1 MCVFVCVLYMVH
13 ILCLYYII
21 SYGFINATVW
31 CDIRSDSIFC
41 YISCII
47 QYTDRERDSKQF
59 FAKLTVIFTL
69 GEDEGHHW
77 RCLSFLGDNQQEEI
91 WQTVVIRRQEMVDKQ
106 SKTVAIL
113 GRFPPFLQAYLD
125 VHSRYL
131 QVVSGWCCC
140 LVSQALN
147 GYKWNKPFWRT

>member
-1 MCVFVCVLYMVH
+1 MCAIWFISYV
-13 ILCLYYII
+13 YII
-21 SYGFINATVW
+21 SYHMGSEMLQYDVILDRILYSV
-31 CDIRSDSIFC
+31 
-41 YISCII
+41 ISHVSYNI
-47 QYTDRERDSKQF
+47 QTERERDSKQF

-113 GRFPPFLQAYLD
+113 GRLPPFLQDYLD

-131 QVVSGWCCC
+131 QVMSGWCCC
-140 LVSQALN
+140 LVSQATN